1 MNKDILRKNFKNKKV
16 IITGHTG
23 FKGSWL
29 TLWLSELGANV
40 LGLSLDIPTN
50 PSHFNLLKLKKI
62 KSKKLDVRNFKSL
75 NKEIKK
81 FKPDFIFH
89 LAAQAIVKKSYN
101 DPIKTWKTNLF
112 GSMNLLEA
120 IRCLK
125 LKKKIIVVMITSD
138 KAYKNFEIKKGY
150 KEDAVLGGIDPYGAS
165 KSATEICIQSYIKSF
180 YSKKN
185 NKVLISIARAGNV
198 IGGGDWSDYRLL
210 PDCIKAWTKNKKVI
224 IRNPNS
230 TRPWQ
235 HVLDVLNGYLTLA
248 INLKMNEKL
257 HGQAFNFGP
266 SNDKNLKVID
276 ILKIS
281 KSIWP
286 QIKWKIDDKKKFF
299 ENSLLKL
306 NSNKAKKILNWK
318 CNLTS
323 RDSIKLTIDW
333 YKQFFLKKNILNI
346 SKKQIEYF
354 VTK

>member
-1 MNKDILRKNFKNKKV
+1 MKLYKKYFKGKR
-16 IITGHTG
+16 IIVTGHTG

-29 TLWLSELGANV
+29 TLWLKILGAEV
-40 LGLSLDIPTN
+40 LGISSDIPTK
-50 PSHFNLLKLKKI
+50 PSHFELTKLSNSIISKKI
-62 KSKKLDVRNFKSL
+62 NVEDLSTLKST
-75 NKEIKK
+75 IKK

-101 DPIKTWKTNLF
+101 DPVNTWKTNLM

-150 KEDAVLGGIDPYGAS
+150 KEDSVLGGIDPYGAS
-165 KSATEICIQSYIKSF
+165 KSAAEICIQSYIKSF
-180 YSKKN
+180 YTKKN

-210 PDCIKAWTKNKKVI
+210 PDCIKAWTKNKKVV

-248 INLKMNEKL
+248 VNLKINNKL

-286 QIKWKIDDKKKFF
+286 QIKWEIDKKENFF
-299 ENSLLKL
+299 ENSLLQL
-306 NSNKAKKILNWK
+306 NSNKAKKILKWK
-318 CNLTS
+318 CHLTS
-323 RDSIKLTIDW
+323 RNSIKLTIDW
-333 YKQFFLKKNILNI
+333 YKQFFLKKNILNL
-346 SKKQIEYF
+346 SKEQIKYF
-354 VTK
+354 ANQ